1 MLLYRS
7 LVLGIVGALVLLQIS
22 SPAPRARPR
31 PMVPMAP
38 SAPTLVDVS
47 RRALDAGPVDPSPV
61 IGLRPGERIARVDEQ
76 PVVDG
81 AAAFGARLRSA
92 RAGDFLDLDVRRGAA
107 ARRVLVL
114 VH

>member
-7 LVLGIVGALVLLQIS
+7 LVLGIVGAIILLEVARPT
-22 SPAPRARPR
+22 PAPRLRPLIE
-31 PMVPMAP
+31 MAP
-38 SAPTLVDVS
+38 VAPTLVDVS
-47 RRALDAGPVDPSPV
+47 RQALDVAAVDPAPV
-61 IGLRPGERIARVDEQ
+61 IGLRPGERIARVDET

-92 RAGDFLDLDVRRGAA
+92 RAGDFLDLDVRRGER